1 MAARRPLVSLVLARC
16 ALSALALS
24 AGSIRMSA
32 DVPVA
37 LRPLQRQEIVDK
49 LDGVPVFSVVNRQ
62 TQQVVPTAAENGV
75 LCCYFHVDVDEAA
88 ASLAMLQA
96 RNPTL
101 ELGLTATPL
110 GTAYALCEWERQASQ
125 EDEEEDSEAL
135 GLADGDDY
143 EDDPDAPKIELRL
156 QAARAEVEVA
166 TPLLAEAPVPP
177 LLRRRNQV
185 SGALPLFGSDQI
197 RFAADEGAGAGST
210 TLPLFFKRDDLRAA
224 WLASGG
230 KADAM
235 PPVQVTDLRTL
246 AWQMQYDISQDWR
259 PLLFVAPA
267 SSIDF
272 VVAEG
277 GGEPAGPPIEAVEAP
292 EEAEAADAP
301 TSKFDLSRAD
311 VAGLVFGPSEG
322 PL

>member
-1 MAARRPLVSLVLARC
+1 
-16 ALSALALS
+16 
-24 AGSIRMSA
+24 
-32 DVPVA
+32 
-37 LRPLQRQEIVDK
+37 
-49 LDGVPVFSVVNRQ
+49 
-62 TQQVVPTAAENGV
+62 
-75 LCCYFHVDVDEAA
+75 
-88 ASLAMLQA
+88 
-96 RNPTL
+96 
-101 ELGLTATPL
+101 
-110 GTAYALCEWERQASQ
+110 
-125 EDEEEDSEAL
+125 
-135 GLADGDDY
+135 
-143 EDDPDAPKIELRL
+143 
-156 QAARAEVEVA
+156 
-166 TPLLAEAPVPP
+166 VPP

-210 TLPLFFKRDDLRAA
+210 SLPLFFKRDDLRAA

-246 AWQMQYDISQDWR
+246 AWQMQYDISQDWRPQRVQMESAASAACPLLPRPPAFPRPAPLPGCTTHAHMHMHTCTHATCTHAHMLMCMCMCMYHAHMHTCTHAHMHTCTHAHMHTCTHAHIHMHSPIPRIYHASVRR